1 MCIRD
6 SLYPTVLSAVGRPLP
21 DKRPLHGIDLLPV
34 LENAHAPTRAC
45 ALMGM
50 FGKSVTITD
59 GNWTLHQSPVD
70 NNEPLYWH
78 GYHLARF
85 ISYELGP
92 FENSR
97 RLVSN
102 CSSWAAPTSLHD
114 KRSDPNELV
123 NLAEREEDMLGSMQ
137 DRLRA
142 ELVRLSAPAWQL
154 ERLGL

>member
-1 MCIRD
+1 M
-6 SLYPTVLSAVGRPLP
+6 P

-34 LENAHAPTRAC
+34 LENADAPTRAC

-59 GNWTLHQSPVD
+59 GDWTLHQSPVD

-85 ISYELGP
+85 IKYELGP

-97 RLVSN
+97 RLVVTVRRGLHPLRCTTN
-102 CSSWAAPTSLHD
+102 VAIQRVGQPGRARRGYAGQHAGQAA
-114 KRSDPNELV
+114 R
-123 NLAEREEDMLGSMQ
+123 
-137 DRLRA
+137 
-142 ELVRLSAPAWQL
+142 
-154 ERLGL
+154 